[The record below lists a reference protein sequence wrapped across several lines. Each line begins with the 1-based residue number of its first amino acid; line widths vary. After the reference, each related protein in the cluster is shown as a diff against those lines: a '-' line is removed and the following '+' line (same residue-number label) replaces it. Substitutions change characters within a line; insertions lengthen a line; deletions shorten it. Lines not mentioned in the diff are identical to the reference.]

1 MLIELTTAVLCLS
14 ESQWRQSAILNAPER
29 MLPLGIGP
37 GLAASDDGI
46 IVVGAGRDRDIG
58 ADAGAVAIWRRHAS
72 HGSEIAIE
80 AVIPHP
86 RRSFTAGFGAAVAIG
101 DGSRFVCIGAPLESG
116 PGDWPENFQ
125 FGKVYLIESSAKT
138 SWDHSSELVSSV
150 PDIGAHFGAAIATDG
165 MRIIV
170 GSPDND
176 LAASFC
182 GLVEVFVMTRG
193 QWQLEAQILPP
204 EIDPGMRF
212 GTSVAIEGDTIAIG
226 SPGFHQSGFSCGRAD
241 VFTLVDAEWIH
252 AATLIPPGASSGNAF
267 GAAFGAALSLREGQ
281 LAIGA
286 PITDS
291 SAGAVHIYDRQ
302 DAGSLSGTAGGTW
315 RLSSSIFADESLC
328 SNPTVHP
335 EGFGCS
341 VVLGKSLL
349 AIGASESANPVAADS
364 EHPIGEGS
372 GAVYLF
378 EQSTQASGWKCA
390 QRLVTK
396 TAQADAHDGW
406 SIALTQGQQPLLVVG
421 RLGNPDL
428 APGPGC
434 VSVYQPRPT
443 AQGSSP

>member
-1 MLIELTTAVLCLS
+1 MLIELITAFLCLS
-14 ESQWRQSAILNAPER
+14 ESQWRQCAILNAPER
-29 MLPLGIGP
+29 MLPLGIGS
-37 GLAASDDGI
+37 GLVASDEGI
-46 IVVGAGRDRDIG
+46 IVVGAGRDRDTG
-58 ADAGAVAIWRRHAS
+58 ADAGAVAIWRR

-86 RRSFTAGFGAAVAIG
+86 RGSFTAGFGTAVAIG

-125 FGKVYLIESSAKT
+125 FGKVHLLESSAET
-138 SWDHSSELVSSV
+138 SWDYSSELVSSV
-150 PDIGAHFGAAIATDG
+150 PDIGAHFGAALATDG
-165 MRIIV
+165 TRIVV
-170 GSPDND
+170 GSPDHD
-176 LAASFC
+176 RAASFC

-212 GTSVAIEGDTIAIG
+212 GTSVAINGNTIAVG
-226 SPGFHQSGFSCGRAD
+226 SPGFHHAGLSSGRAD
-241 VFTLVDAEWIH
+241 VFTLVGAEWIH
-252 AATLIPPGASSGNAF
+252 AAALVPPGNSPGD
-267 GAAFGAALSLREGQ
+267 AFGAALSLRGDR

-286 PITDS
+286 PGTDS

-302 DAGSLSGTAGGTW
+302 DAGSLAGTTEGTW

-378 EQSTQASGWKCA
+378 EQSTQASAYGPWKCA
-390 QRLVTK
+390 QRLVAK

-406 SIALTQGQQPLLVVG
+406 AIALTQSELPLLVVG

-434 VSVYQPRPT
+434 VSVYQPRPS
-443 AQGSSP
+443 ARGLSP